1 MLARLLVEEIAVE
14 AYVSHCQP
22 RLQSAQHMY
31 VGGAD
36 EHGAIKEHHD
46 SAHQKESAYSSCQS
60 SVALQ
65 AHWWLWVRTYPRSRR
80 RPQSLSHVS
89 TDSCKLGIRLEAM
102 RNVLW
107 VSESHIVGI
116 LKVCMCLWMRSV
128 RKRVR

>member
-1 MLARLLVEEIAVE
+1 MLERLLVEEIEVE

-22 RLQSAQHMY
+22 RLQSAQRMH

-36 EHGAIKEHHD
+36 EHGTIKEHHD

-60 SVALQ
+60 SVALR

-80 RPQSLSHVS
+80 RPQSLSRVS
-89 TDSCKLGIRLEAM
+89 TNSCKVGIRLEAIC
-102 RNVLW
+102 NVLW

-116 LKVCMCLWMRSV
+116 LRGCMCLWMRSV
-128 RKRVR
+128 RRCVG